1 MEEVKFSI
9 LNYSNTYRGNGTVVK
24 DETSFITRQ
33 QFVPETSF
41 PEKLTDYNFLTSDTQ
56 TANIK
61 CFRKNVLNNY
71 PLLHFFIW
79 GTVFPD
85 TLYMPQ

>member
-41 PEKLTDYNFLTSDTQ
+41 PASDD
-56 TANIK
+56 NLKDSLVVKHI
-61 CFRKNVLNNY
+61 F
-71 PLLHFFIW
+71 
-79 GTVFPD
+79 
-85 TLYMPQ
+85 